1 MSLWNIFC
9 LARMVTEFLC
19 IDTSI
24 DEVIQWSFV
33 DGWGTTVSDK
43 DFALY
48 FSATLSF
55 LNLNA
60 PQDMHGFFPLIGKG
74 EFFPSQ
80 MGTIS
85 LYPKVDNIQKRD
97 FSVEHGAMPL

>member
-9 LARMVTEFLC
+9 LARMLTEFPC

-24 DEVIQWSFV
+24 VEVIQWSFV

-55 LNLNA
+55 LNFKCPSRYA
-60 PQDMHGFFPLIGKG
+60 CFFFP
-74 EFFPSQ
+74 
-80 MGTIS
+80 
-85 LYPKVDNIQKRD
+85 
-97 FSVEHGAMPL
+97 